1 MYDYFNNAIF
11 ICGILALLF
20 AAVSFCHL
28 AKVYNTYCDLLETLK
43 GGMEK
48 MDSFSDD
55 IRRQVRE
62 RIDVIGNSLQE
73 EVRKHYAG
81 VMKRGGK
88 YMEFPS
94 PGRTFSGETVRVIQ
108 VLPDG
113 NCLVLIVKH
122 DYSND
127 EDITQPAYMVLKE
140 KEKYRY
146 YDNEEI
152 KISEDTV
159 IIQAGIF
166 QYRSGCDGS
175 AVRTVPA
182 IKVLGL

>member
-43 GGMEK
+43 GDMEK

-62 RIDVIGNSLQE
+62 RIDVIGNSLQK

-81 VMKRGGK
+81 VMKRGGNVARQDFFRRDCK
-88 YMEFPS
+88 GHS
-94 PGRTFSGETVRVIQ
+94 GTAGRKLPGTDS
-108 VLPDG
+108 
-113 NCLVLIVKH
+113 K
-122 DYSND
+122 
-127 EDITQPAYMVLKE
+127 A
-140 KEKYRY
+140 
-146 YDNEEI
+146 
-152 KISEDTV
+152 
-159 IIQAGIF
+159 
-166 QYRSGCDGS
+166 
-175 AVRTVPA
+175 
-182 IKVLGL
+182 